1 MPLHFPPDELAERR
15 QRTID
20 AMAARGL
27 DGLLMFRQES
37 MYYLT
42 GYDGFGYVFFQ
53 CLYMGADGALTLLT
67 RAPDRSVALYTSMIE
82 DVRVWVDAPDADP
95 ARTDLLSILDE
106 HGCRG
111 KRLGVEWDA
120 YGLTARNGR
129 RLAAALDGFAE
140 LADASDLVTRLRVVK
155 SPSELDYVRRAAEL
169 ADEALEDAI
178 RLGVPGTHVNEV
190 LASMQATVFRGGGDY
205 PGNEFIIGSGPTAK
219 LGRYQSDRHPLGGDD
234 VLAVEHAGVYRHYHA
249 CLFRTI
255 KVGRPNAKHEALYA
269 LALESLAACK
279 EALKPGNTFGDVYE
293 AYSRVMVDGGYGDSR
308 HNACGYGL
316 GTTFA
321 PNWMDWPM
329 FYRANPEVIRPGM
342 VVFFTGGVR
351 DREDDLFAVAGET
364 VIVTAT
370 GHERLSRVALDYIR
384 NA

>member
-1 MPLHFPPDELAERR
+1 
-15 QRTID
+15 
-20 AMAARGL
+20 
-27 DGLLMFRQES
+27 
-37 MYYLT
+37 
-42 GYDGFGYVFFQ
+42 
-53 CLYMGADGALTLLT
+53 MGADGALTLLT
-67 RAPDRSVALYTSMIE
+67 RAPDRSVALYTSH
-82 DVRVWVDAPDADP
+82 DRGRARLGWTHPDADP

-316 GTTFA
+316 GDDVRPQLDGTG
-321 PNWMDWPM
+321 PC
-329 FYRANPEVIRPGM
+329 FYRAKPRGHPPRH
-342 VVFFTGGVR
+342 GGVLHGR
-351 DREDDLFAVAGET
+351 CAR
-364 VIVTAT
+364 
-370 GHERLSRVALDYIR
+370 SRGRPVR
-384 NA
+384 RRRGKR